1 MGGMNHQPCNKYLPE
16 STRLSKDLSL
26 AYARLQMAN
35 VAIEDLLLAELDGRI
50 GTLDPFFM
58 ELQASSNELQS
69 AKMRCGELRKKMTDL
84 EFVDL
89 PTLHAANLVE
99 LGERLVDKG
108 MITQEAWSLVSQHI
122 KPEGFR
128 GVLSVIEKGFD
139 NLWTLTE
146 ELRQSA
152 ALLCQAV
159 SEGRA
164 TSVLEENRRGNIKC
178 QFARLFCLWASFS
191 QVFLASSI
199 LSTELWYIYTGK
211 PSLAPVDP
219 KNQRNV
225 A

>member
-1 MGGMNHQPCNKYLPE
+1 MGGINHQPCNKYLPE

-26 AYARLQMAN
+26 AYAKLQMAN
-35 VAIEDLLLAELDGRI
+35 VAIEDLLLAELEGRI

-58 ELQASSNELQS
+58 ELQASSDGLRN

-89 PTLHAANLVE
+89 PTLNSTNLVE
-99 LGERLVDKG
+99 LGERLLDKG
-108 MITQEAWSLVSQHI
+108 MITKEAWSLVSQHI
-122 KPEGFR
+122 KSEGFR

-139 NLWTLTE
+139 NLWTLTG

-152 ALLCQAV
+152 RPLYQAA
-159 SEGRA
+159 SEGRV
-164 TSVLEENRRGNIKC
+164 TSILEENKGGNIKC
-178 QFARLFCLWASFS
+178 QFARLFCSWATFS

-211 PSLAPVDP
+211 CSLSPVDP
-219 KNQRNV
+219 KDQRNV